1 MHSTR
6 DIASEIVARLQS
18 AGFAAFWVGGCVRDF
33 LLGREP
39 QDFDIVTDARPEQV
53 EKLFK
58 KTIPVGKKFGV
69 IIVVEEGHQFQVAT
83 FRAEADYQDGR
94 RPEKIIFANAE
105 ADAMR
110 RDFTVNG
117 LFYDPLTKKIHD
129 WVGGEKD
136 LRAKI
141 IRTIGSPEERFG
153 EDHLRLLRAVRFAA
167 QLNFAIEAKT
177 FAAIQK
183 LAPKIKVISA
193 ERVRDELI
201 KLFAPPTADFSL
213 SSPKG
218 GEGRGEE
225 VDTPENEIPSPQPSP
240 RLGGARENM
249 KDADLD
255 PGLSNPAQ
263 RGNKKLPLPGERVG
277 VRADNSKNYSAA
289 ARGLVLLRDSGLLE
303 HILPELAAT
312 IACEQSPD
320 FHPEGS
326 VFNHIC
332 LMLEKMATDPPSL
345 PGSFGATSESLPWA
359 VLLHDIAKPVT
370 AERDAATGKIHF
382 YGHEKVGA
390 EMAEK
395 FLQRLRFPKKQT
407 EEIVTCVRH
416 HMQFKDVKQMR
427 KATLRRLLL
436 RETFPLELELH
447 RLDCLGS
454 FGDLE
459 HFNFLVEQAEALK
472 QQPTIRP
479 PLLTGDDLIALGVK
493 PGKALGAL
501 LAEIRELQ
509 LADELKTLRE
519 ARAWVKKKLAA

>member
-1 MHSTR
+1 MYRKSSMTTDSLKTTAR
-6 DIASEIVARLQS
+6 EIVAQLQQ

-39 QDFDIVTDARPEQV
+39 QDFDVATDAKPEQV

-58 KTIPVGKKFGV
+58 KIIPVGKKFGV
-69 IIVVEEGHQFQVAT
+69 IIVVESGHQFQVAT

-94 RPEKIIFANAE
+94 RPEKVVFANAE
-105 ADAMR
+105 ADALR

-117 LFYDPLTKKIHD
+117 LFYDPLTKQIHD

-141 IRTIGSPEERFG
+141 IRTIGAPEERFG

-167 QLNFAIEAKT
+167 QLNFKIESKT

-183 LAPKIKVISA
+183 LAPKIKLISA
-193 ERVRDELI
+193 ERVRDELV
-201 KLFAPPTADFSL
+201 KLFAPPSSETTALTPAL
-213 SSPKG
+213 SP
-218 GEGRGEE
+218 
-225 VDTPENEIPSPQPSP
+225 
-240 RLGGARENM
+240 GARENVKGAVVNRM
-249 KDADLD
+249 
-255 PGLSNPAQ
+255 LSDSAQ
-263 RGNKKLPLPGERVG
+263 RGNEKLSLPGERVG
-277 VRADNSKNYSAA
+277 VRTDNVTNYSPA
-289 ARGLVLLRDSGLLE
+289 ARGLVLLRESGLLE

-312 IACEQSPD
+312 IDCEQSPD

-332 LMLEKMATDPPSL
+332 LMLEKMPADADT
-345 PGSFGATSESLPWA
+345 SLPWA

-370 AERDAATGKIHF
+370 VEHDVATGKIHF

-390 EMAEK
+390 DMAENI
-395 FLQRLRFPKKQT
+395 LQRLRFPKRQT
-407 EEIVTCVRH
+407 EEIVAAVRH
-416 HMQFKDVKQMR
+416 HMQFKDVKEMR
-427 KATLRRLLL
+427 KATLRRLLM

-454 FGDLE
+454 FGGLE
-459 HFNFLVEQAEALK
+459 LYDFLREQAEELK
-472 QQPTIRP
+472 HQPQIRP

-493 PGKALGAL
+493 PGKAMGAL

-509 LADELKTLRE
+509 LADELKT
-519 ARAWVKKKLAA
+519 ARQAKAWVKKQSRKWKVESGN